1 MTAVKSIEFT
11 GAQGNRLAGDIR
23 EAKSSRGCVVLAHG
37 GGQTRHSW
45 GGTADALARN
55 GITAV
60 TFDQR
65 GHGDSDWIPSE
76 DYSFH
81 WFAKDML
88 CVVDE
93 LKQRTGFAP
102 GVVGASLGGLAGL
115 FAGGSERGNE
125 AISALVL
132 VDITP
137 KMRVDGV
144 ARIIGF
150 MQEHAEEGFASVE
163 EAADAISKY
172 LPHRPRPT
180 NLSGLSKNLRQGE
193 DGRYRWHWDPNFIS
207 SREDPEKHARD
218 VEAEGFD
225 AARHL
230 KMPVLLV
237 RGRESELVGED
248 EVEAFVAAVPHAKFA
263 DIAGARHMVAG
274 DKNDVFTQALLTF
287 FEGLTWR

>member
-1 MTAVKSIEFT
+1 MIKAKPIDIT
-11 GAQGNRLAGDIR
+11 GFQGNRLVGDIR
-23 EAKSSRGCVVLAHG
+23 EAEAPRGCVVLAHG

-45 GGTADALARN
+45 GGTAQALAKQ

-65 GHGDSDWIPSE
+65 GHGDSDWIKSA
-76 DYSFH
+76 DYGFQ
-81 WFAKDML
+81 WFARDML
-88 CVVDE
+88 CVVKA
-93 LKQRTGFAP
+93 LKQRTGFMP

-115 FAGGSERGNE
+115 FAGGSDEGNA
-125 AISALVL
+125 AIAALVL

-150 MQEHAEEGFASVE
+150 MQEHAEEGFATVE
-163 EAADAISKY
+163 EAADAISRY

-180 NLSGLSKNLRQGE
+180 NLSGLSKNLRKDA
-193 DGRYRWHWDPNFIS
+193 DGRYRWHWDPNFII
-207 SREDPEKHARD
+207 SREDPAKHAKD
-218 VEAEGFD
+218 VEAEGFE
-225 AARHL
+225 AAKRL

-248 EVEAFVAAVPHAKFA
+248 EVEAFVAAVPHAQFT

-287 FEGLTWR
+287 FDGLTWR